1 MCLHRS
7 GSNLAASAALASVT
21 TPSTPV
27 DTVNGSHSSIDDP
40 RTAAVQVKLDKEKD
54 GFPLTALR
62 EVNILLSFHHANI
75 VDVKEVVVGNS
86 LNSVY
91 MVMEYM
97 EHDLK
102 ALMDSMK
109 QPFSVAEA
117 SLPPVPPS
125 CCQAFG
131 YRLPT
136 RMLTGSTATCSTR
149 IWS

>member
-1 MCLHRS
+1 L
-7 GSNLAASAALASVT
+7 N
-21 TPSTPV
+21 
-27 DTVNGSHSSIDDP
+27 DP
-40 RTAAVQVKLDKEKD
+40 RRGAEQVKLDKEKD

-117 SLPPVPPS
+117 SLPPNAPS
-125 CCQAFG
+125 SCQAFG
-131 YRLPT
+131 YCLAVQ
-136 RMLTGSTATCSTR
+136 MLTCSTAICSTR
-149 IWS
+149 M

>member
-1 MCLHRS
+1 M
-7 GSNLAASAALASVT
+7 
-21 TPSTPV
+21 
-27 DTVNGSHSSIDDP
+27 
-40 RTAAVQVKLDKEKD
+40 QVKLDKEKD

-117 SLPPVPPS
+117 SLLPDTPS
-125 CCQAFG
+125 CSDAF
-131 YRLPT
+131 L
-136 RMLTGSTATCSTR
+136 LSTAPGTDTCSTAKPLMLSR
-149 IWS
+149 AAFCLAQANMS